1 MGALLLSLLP
11 DIEEDHPSE
20 TVLNDLVDREV
31 AETIEL
37 VADTILDC
45 WFLPTIPPATVAPG
59 ERPVPPANTPPQGS
73 ICCDGSIWGF
83 DELISWL
90 SKVVSFVVVMR
101 GTGEEPFRLI
111 LFGFVPAS
119 A

>member
-45 WFLPTIPPATVAPG
+45 CFLPSG

-83 DELISWL
+83 DELISFLEYWFQKCEL
-90 SKVVSFVVVMR
+90 CCCHER
-101 GTGEEPFRLI
+101 NG
-111 LFGFVPAS
+111 
-119 A
+119 